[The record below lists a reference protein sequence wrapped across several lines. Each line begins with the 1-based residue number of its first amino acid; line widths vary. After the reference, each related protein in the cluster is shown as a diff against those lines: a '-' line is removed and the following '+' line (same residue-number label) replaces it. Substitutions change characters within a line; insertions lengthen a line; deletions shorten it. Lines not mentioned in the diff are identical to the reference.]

1 LPSAATLWEATMRAN
16 HEAPPVADIMAYE
29 AGELD
34 AAGERHLFQRL
45 VDSGLAWKLQGH
57 YGRTAAAM
65 IKAGEITAPT
75 MDASPERRDA
85 MERAAWAKEA

>member
-1 LPSAATLWEATMRAN
+1 
-16 HEAPPVADIMAYE
+16 
-29 AGELD
+29 
-34 AAGERHLFQRL
+34 
-45 VDSGLAWKLQGH
+45 
-57 YGRTAAAM
+57 M